1 MLMSTPEECY
11 LRRAEGQFGLVTLV
25 QLLECGLS
33 DPAIRRRV
41 AAGRLE
47 RVHPGIFRIA
57 GSPQDHAQRT
67 MAHLL
72 HAGETAAVSHRAAAR
87 RWGWDPFRETNLIE
101 ITADKDLRN
110 VPGARFYRATL
121 GAPEV
126 GTLGRFRVTSPTRT
140 IIDLP
145 AVVTEEELEIA
156 LDCGMIRS
164 RLDANRIRTALHER
178 GRNGRRGAGVLDH
191 LLQLRADGVPL
202 GRSPLE
208 VRFLRFLRRKRL
220 PTPLSQFPI
229 VLEGRRFVLD
239 FAYPHLKLAIET
251 DGYRWHASRERFES
265 DRDKGNGLTVAD
277 WDLLRITN
285 RHMSNEEKLFALLRR
300 ALVNRFWSESSLSDD
315 FAHNPVRGHTVSGRR
330 SSL

>member
-1 MLMSTPEECY
+1 MVLMATPEERY
-11 LRRAEGQFGLVTLV
+11 LRRAEGQLGLITLE

-47 RVHPGIFRIA
+47 RVHSGIFRIA
-57 GSPQDHAQRT
+57 GSPQDRAQRT

-110 VPGARFYRATL
+110 VRGARFYRATL
-121 GAPEV
+121 GAAEV

-156 LDCGMIRS
+156 LDCAMIRS
-164 RLDANRIRTALHER
+164 RLDAYRIREVLHER
-178 GRNGRRGAGVLDH
+178 GRNGRKGAGVLDH
-191 LLQLRADGVPL
+191 LLQMRADGGPL
-202 GRSPLE
+202 GCSPLE
-208 VRFLRFLRRKRL
+208 VRFVRFLRRKRL
-220 PTPLSQFPI
+220 PAAQSQYPI
-229 VLEGRRFVLD
+229 VLEGRKYVLD
-239 FAYPHLKLAIET
+239 FAYPDLRLAIET

-265 DRDKGNGLTVAD
+265 DRDKGNGLTLAG
-277 WDLLRITN
+277 WDLLRITD
-285 RHMSNEEKLFALLRR
+285 RHMHNEEKLFSQLCR
-300 ALVNRFWSESSLSDD
+300 AIGQQVLV
-315 FAHNPVRGHTVSGRR
+315 
-330 SSL
+330 